1 MKTIHRLLLAMLLPA
16 AGFAQAPDVE
26 PGPPQLF
33 ERLKGL
39 GGTWKGATTTLPAIP
54 QMAGDSMRVTM
65 RVTSLGNAIYH
76 NMVSPRRKDDAVT
89 MLYLEDGRLL
99 LTHYCDAG
107 NRPRMEAK
115 VSDDGKAI
123 TFDMIDIAGHE
134 THGHMNRAVFTFV
147 DENHHIEEWT
157 YAMPN
162 GASIRARFDLRRV
175 ASAN

>member
-1 MKTIHRLLLAMLLPA
+1 MKTIRLLLLATLLPA
-16 AGFAQAPDVE
+16 AGFAQAPDIE

-39 GGTWKGATTTLPAIP
+39 GGTWRGAVATQPVIP
-54 QMAGDSMRVTM
+54 DMAGDSMRVTM

-76 NMVSPRRKDDAVT
+76 NMVSPRRADDPVT
-89 MLYLEDGRLL
+89 MLYLEEGRLL

-107 NRPRMEAK
+107 NRPRMEAT
-115 VSDDGKAI
+115 VSEDGKTI
-123 TFDMIDIAGHE
+123 TFDMVDITGHT
-134 THGHMNRAVFTFV
+134 THGHMQRAVFTFV

-157 YAMPN
+157 YALPT
-162 GASIRARFDLRRV
+162 GASIRARFDLHRV